1 MLSQRHD
8 ARHTISMTWR
18 LRDHQEPYR
27 CCRLISHLMARLR
40 RNVDSL
46 PTRQVH
52 PAPVDLQLSLPVQNV
67 EELLRFAVTMAY
79 LGGLGRHLF
88 FNNAETVVFDQ
99 MPAVAHLA
107 PRVVLGVVNMN
118 SMESAHN
125 LPLSN
130 DARLSTTGAQ
140 GSPQGDR
147 IDLR

>member
-1 MLSQRHD
+1 MAPGLHDLAAQRSPGTVPLLSID
-8 ARHTISMTWR
+8 FSFDGTS
-18 LRDHQEPYR
+18 PG
-27 CCRLISHLMARLR
+27 
-40 RNVDSL
+40 NVDSL